1 MKKSHIN
8 PSPKYF
14 ERYVNLFEDVD
25 LDAAFQESEA
35 EFNAFNWEK
44 CRQTGLKVYA
54 PGKWTIPDVLQH
66 LLDWE
71 RIMTYRALGFARGM
85 FQITPGHDE
94 NLMAENA
101 GASARSLEEILEEMK
116 TLRASTRQFF
126 NSLNDAQMLQPGV
139 CWEAQMSPLALAF
152 TILGH
157 QRHHF
162 RVLEERYFSL

>member
-1 MKKSHIN
+1 
-8 PSPKYF
+8 
-14 ERYVNLFEDVD
+14 
-25 LDAAFQESEA
+25 
-35 EFNAFNWEK
+35 
-44 CRQTGLKVYA
+44 
-54 PGKWTIPDVLQH
+54 
-66 LLDWE
+66 
-71 RIMTYRALGFARGM
+71 M

-116 TLRASTRQFF
+116 TLRTSTRQFF